1 MKTDKRVI
9 RRREIQGEAAHCY
22 SKIIN
27 ECSATTNEEFHLFL
41 ITLSAKITNDLNYF
55 MVEDFDKNKK
65 LFKKG

>member
-22 SKIIN
+22 
-27 ECSATTNEEFHLFL
+27 
-41 ITLSAKITNDLNYF
+41 AKITNDLNYF
-55 MVEDFDKNKK
+55 MAEDFDKNKK

>member
-41 ITLSAKITNDLNYF
+41 ITLSAKITNDLNRF
-55 MVEDFDKNKK
+55 IAEDFDKNKK
-65 LFKKG
+65 IIEKG